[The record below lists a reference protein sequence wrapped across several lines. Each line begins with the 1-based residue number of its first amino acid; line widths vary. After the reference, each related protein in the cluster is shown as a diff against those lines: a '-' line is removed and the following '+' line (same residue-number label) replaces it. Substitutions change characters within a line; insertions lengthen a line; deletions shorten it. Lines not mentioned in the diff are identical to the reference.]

1 MAPRPRWWHKLQGSK
16 QEALL
21 AVDLYNRSGENRR
34 LEAFVVHMQ
43 IAWLY
48 LLQARFERD
57 GVDFYYRD
65 SRGRR
70 KKIDGEFMTW
80 DLARCIKEVFPNQN
94 HPVRRNVEFF
104 IGFRNKIEHRYE
116 QLLES
121 VVAGKAQSLIM
132 NYEQMLVDTFGEKE
146 SLADRLRFP
155 VFLTSLTDGAVAAL
169 KEVHKRLPKRLTK
182 YVSDYDASLTD
193 EVRDDHRYE
202 FRVYLVQQTGPKTEA
217 DVSMRF
223 VRFDDLSEE
232 ERSKLEQ
239 VQTIVREKQVPV
251 SNVGKHKPSDVCR
264 ARQRGPRR
272 PVHAELGPRAGR
284 GSTTRIRP
292 ETGAAHPERTDARYC
307 VYDEPHRDYV
317 YTDAW
322 ITKLTTEL
330 SDPAKF
336 EEVIGHSPIASAERA
351 DRHGRRGL
359 RRRRRIRHR
368 GLGRQ
373 AHL

>member
-1 MAPRPRWWHKLQGSK
+1 MAPRPKWWHKLQGSK

-21 AVDLYNRSGENRR
+21 AVDLYNRSGEARR

-57 GVDFYYRD
+57 GIDFYYRD
-65 SRGRR
+65 ARGRR
-70 KKIDGEFMTW
+70 KKIDGEYMTW

-94 HPVRRNVEFF
+94 HPARRNVEFF

-121 VVAGKAQSLIM
+121 VTAGKAQSLIM
-132 NYEQMLVDTFGEKE
+132 NYEQILVETFGEKE
-146 SLADRLRFP
+146 SLAERLRFP
-155 VFLTSLTDGAVAAL
+155 VFLTSLSDTAVAAL
-169 KEVHKRLPKRLTK
+169 KDVHRRLPRRLTK
-182 YVSDYDASLTD
+182 YVAEYDAALTD

-217 DVSMRF
+217 DALMRF
-223 VRFDDLSEE
+223 VRFEDLTEN
-232 ERSKLEQ
+232 ERQQLEQ

-251 SNVGKHKPSDVCR
+251 ANIDRHKPSVVCDRVSEVLGVRFTPSSDHVR
-264 ARQRGPRR
+264 AWKYYG
-272 PVHAELGPRAGR
+272 V
-284 GSTTRIRP
+284 RP
-292 ETGAAHPERTDARYC
+292 ETGAGPPERTDARYC

-330 SDPAKF
+330 RDPAKF
-336 EEVIGHSPIASAERA
+336 KEVIGHAPLPQVATDMIEQPLAYSELSEDTA
-351 DRHGRRGL
+351 
-359 RRRRRIRHR
+359 
-368 GLGRQ
+368 
-373 AHL
+373 